1 MPRCRYGIWGS
12 MTGRGADK
20 ARRPVCVGGGAD
32 GGRRRWEVGGRR
44 WEVGEWRWEVGGWRW
59 EVGEWRANRRLSAA
73 YLGAT
78 ARSKANKRPADVYLP
93 CSGRDRADP
102 QHLGGPRPLIRD
114 LSDDSTHLSGW
125 ERLIFASA
133 RPRPSSAAQSRGG
146 KERQGGADGGR
157 RRWEVGGWRWEVG
170 EWRANRR
177 LSAAYLGA
185 TARSKANKRPAD
197 VYLPPMCAQWRDFGQ
212 IGIQMPLIRRRS

>member
-1 MPRCRYGIWGS
+1 

-93 CSGRDRADP
+93 
-102 QHLGGPRPLIRD
+102 
-114 LSDDSTHLSGW
+114 
-125 ERLIFASA
+125 
-133 RPRPSSAAQSRGG
+133 
-146 KERQGGADGGR
+146 
-157 RRWEVGGWRWEVG
+157 
-170 EWRANRR
+170 
-177 LSAAYLGA
+177 
-185 TARSKANKRPAD
+185 
-197 VYLPPMCAQWRDFGQ
+197 PMCAQWRDFGQ